1 MKKKRKLSKS
11 GQVTVFII
19 LAILIVVGFIGYMIF
34 KNTLFA
40 QTVPK
45 DLESVYIYY
54 LACIEEE
61 AKLGSI
67 IMEEQ
72 AGYIEPPDFKP
83 GSSYMPFSNQLD
95 FLGIGVP
102 YWYYISSNGIVKEQ
116 IPSNDFMQGQL
127 NDFIEDQMDRCDFS
141 SFVDEG
147 FEIKI
152 GNEIDV
158 STKIEKNKII
168 VNVNQDLSIRT
179 SNVSWSGSNHL
190 KDVDSNLGSF
200 YDLSKKIY
208 ENFKETMFLESY
220 GVDILRLYA
229 PVDGVEIGCS
239 PKIWALGDVRE
250 NLTQALEANIGFI
263 KVEGDYY
270 ELNDEEDKYFVKDI
284 GENVDA
290 NVNFLYLR
298 EWPMKM
304 EVWPSEGEL
313 LRADP
318 IGLQEGL
325 GMLGFCYTPYHF
337 VYDFAYPVLI
347 QTYYE
352 GEMFQ
357 FPVIVY
363 INKNKPREPMDTES
377 APNPVPELCIHKNT
391 EITVYTY
398 NKNLMPVEA
407 EIEFKCLD
415 TNCDI
420 GSTRL
425 ADGDAVL
432 TANFPQCVN
441 GYVIARA
448 DGYADTKEII
458 SSVDE
463 TEVSIFMDRMYELD
477 IEVSKFGR
485 IVSGDDYAVIT
496 FTKGERTTTVSYP
509 EQTRVKLTEGQYE
522 VKAYIYSVADVNLQ
536 GGTTQSCVDV
546 PKSGVFGVFGMTEE
560 RCFDINIPDQDVNF
574 AVSGGG
580 TQEHYISESE
590 LEYAGKIIIDADDF
604 GVPSVVEDIQ
614 LNYNSIDS
622 SLLDVRFE

>member
-220 GVDILRLYA
+220 GVDFIITKEFNKKFSKIKSDFFIKEFLFKKLKVKYLFVSNNFKFGNNREGDVKKLIQNEVNYNYKIIKPNPLVLNKKIVSSTFIRTLLERGNLKLANKLLNRNWTIDGVVQKGRQQGKKIGFPTCNIDIKNYVVAMPGVYAVKVKRKNSNKYLKGIANLGYRPTFNQKKILLEVHIFNFSGNLYNKYLSVEFTKFIRKEKKFKNVNQLRLQIRS
-229 PVDGVEIGCS
+229 D
-239 PKIWALGDVRE
+239 L
-250 NLTQALEANIGFI
+250 
-263 KVEGDYY
+263 KV
-270 ELNDEEDKYFVKDI
+270 
-284 GENVDA
+284 
-290 NVNFLYLR
+290 
-298 EWPMKM
+298 
-304 EVWPSEGEL
+304 
-313 LRADP
+313 
-318 IGLQEGL
+318 
-325 GMLGFCYTPYHF
+325 
-337 VYDFAYPVLI
+337 
-347 QTYYE
+347 
-352 GEMFQ
+352 
-357 FPVIVY
+357 
-363 INKNKPREPMDTES
+363 
-377 APNPVPELCIHKNT
+377 
-391 EITVYTY
+391 
-398 NKNLMPVEA
+398 
-407 EIEFKCLD
+407 
-415 TNCDI
+415 
-420 GSTRL
+420 
-425 ADGDAVL
+425 
-432 TANFPQCVN
+432 
-441 GYVIARA
+441 AR
-448 DGYADTKEII
+448 
-458 SSVDE
+458 
-463 TEVSIFMDRMYELD
+463 
-477 IEVSKFGR
+477 
-485 IVSGDDYAVIT
+485 
-496 FTKGERTTTVSYP
+496 
-509 EQTRVKLTEGQYE
+509 
-522 VKAYIYSVADVNLQ
+522 
-536 GGTTQSCVDV
+536 
-546 PKSGVFGVFGMTEE
+546 KS
-560 RCFDINIPDQDVNF
+560 
-574 AVSGGG
+574 
-580 TQEHYISESE
+580 
-590 LEYAGKIIIDADDF
+590 
-604 GVPSVVEDIQ
+604 
-614 LNYNSIDS
+614 
-622 SLLDVRFE
+622 